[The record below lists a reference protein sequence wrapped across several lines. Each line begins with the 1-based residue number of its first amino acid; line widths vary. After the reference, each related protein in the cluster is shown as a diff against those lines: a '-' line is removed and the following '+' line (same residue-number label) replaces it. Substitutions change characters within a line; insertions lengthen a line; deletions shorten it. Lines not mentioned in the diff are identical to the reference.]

1 MRFANKCYC
10 FENTVLLRYMLT
22 NKNAR
27 KMCQKLHASANN
39 KKRAC
44 QKITCRHK
52 LDTSTLLACKS

>member
-10 FENTVLLRYMLT
+10 FENTVLLRYTLT

-39 KKRAC
+39 KKMC
-44 QKITCRHK
+44 MSKNHTCRQK
-52 LDTSTLLACKS
+52 LDTST